1 MKKLFNHESFT
12 QILINSIEKMKN
24 KVLYQFL
31 LWITGF
37 FTMISIVVVRLV
49 KGTLFIKRREKTKR
63 INEIL
68 LSEEASRYREVAKK
82 EILKKNE
89 FFKNPTTDEELQKQL
104 DQELYRYAT
113 DRIFEM
119 RESSKFEYE
128 SFSDTLKSLLSKKV
142 FLLASIILSPL
153 MYLLILIYNLP
164 YIKYVFERLI
174 MMIFVLFGVTI
185 IVFTIIYISPTDPAA
200 SVLGPDA
207 PYETV
212 ENFKIAYGLDQP
224 YHIQLWNTF
233 RKVLTFDLGSS
244 YVGNEDIG
252 MAITRRFPVTL
263 QIGIASLVIA
273 LFIAMPA
280 GIISAIKQYSG
291 FDYLL
296 MFIALIGLSIPNFW
310 LGLLMIL
317 QLSVRLK
324 WLPATF
330 QAGNY
335 LTMIMPAFV
344 VGTGLSASM
353 ARMTRS
359 SMLEV
364 ARQDY
369 VTMARA
375 KGLKESHVV
384 IRHMLKNALLPIITV
399 LGMQFAGV
407 LSGAATTEKVF
418 NIRGMCEYIAT
429 RTLLPDT
436 PVVIGGVIYIAV
448 AVSISNLVV
457 DIFYTF
463 VDPRLKTR
471 IKNY

>member
-1 MKKLFNHESFT
+1 
-12 QILINSIEKMKN
+12 
-24 KVLYQFL
+24 
-31 LWITGF
+31 
-37 FTMISIVVVRLV
+37 
-49 KGTLFIKRREKTKR
+49 
-63 INEIL
+63 
-68 LSEEASRYREVAKK
+68 
-82 EILKKNE
+82 
-89 FFKNPTTDEELQKQL
+89 
-104 DQELYRYAT
+104 
-113 DRIFEM
+113 M